1 MYRYDPGGGRSTLA
15 FLQKVPRL
23 FDENDRMEDAVKM
36 LKKMEPEIAVY
47 HTRVMQKRF
56 QKEIKLLNSLTP
68 PHVVRH
74 IYKVLAGDTSAEI
87 APQEIDEVA
96 TVATET
102 EDLDHVTDLQNLNK
116 G

>member
-1 MYRYDPGGGRSTLA
+1 
-15 FLQKVPRL
+15 
-23 FDENDRMEDAVKM
+23 MEVAVKM

-96 TVATET
+96 TVAIET